1 MRTRKSAEPSM
12 AVRVT
17 ERLMDQAKT
26 GIEVTNLTFCK
37 HIWLFSDFE
46 ICLFRTFS
54 ATTVRYPLG

>member
-37 HIWLFSDFE
+37 HIWLITFFRL
-46 ICLFRTFS
+46 CNLF
-54 ATTVRYPLG
+54 V

>member
-26 GIEVTNLTFCK
+26 GIEVDTGHSFWNDDRD
-37 HIWLFSDFE
+37 HHEHD
-46 ICLFRTFS
+46 
-54 ATTVRYPLG
+54 Y